1 MEQFDTDENLVN
13 SDKKKENPTARYLL
27 IGIICLIIV
36 VAAFILFKIFNSAKT
51 SSSNNGI

>member
-51 SSSNNGI
+51 SSSNNGK